1 MQLLSSRYSAPMQ
14 NYRTTAL
21 AASALLL
28 SFFPALASGGFG
40 CEVADRNVKFEA
52 NAGMQRGGAGA
63 FLNFKAELESLLK
76 NTPPDFRKLEMKSDA
91 ISQHWIDGKDFKLRL
106 YTERTEGPFGSVEF
120 LIEAKL
126 AEEGKYAGRYTL
138 AIDNME
144 SAQAPEAK
152 TLKASGKVVCFVE

>member
-1 MQLLSSRYSAPMQ
+1 MPIC
-14 NYRTTAL
+14 RTIVLATAL
-21 AASALLL
+21 MTGTL
-28 SFFPALASGGFG
+28 PALASGGFG
-40 CEVADRNVKFEA
+40 CEAADKNVKFEA
-52 NAGMQRGGAGA
+52 SAGMQRGGAGT
-63 FLNFKAELESLLK
+63 FLNFKAELESFLK

-138 AIDNME
+138 AIGNME
-144 SAQAPEAK
+144 SAQASEAK
-152 TLKASGKVVCFVE
+152 TLKASGKIVCFVE

>member
-1 MQLLSSRYSAPMQ
+1 MV
-14 NYRTTAL
+14 L
-21 AASALLL
+21 AAVLAAGAL
-28 SFFPALASGGFG
+28 PALASGGFG
-40 CEVADRNVKFEA
+40 CEATDKNVKFEA

-76 NTPPDFRKLEMKSDA
+76 DTPPDFRKLSLDREA

-106 YTERTEGPFGSVEF
+106 YTERNEGLFGSVEF

-138 AIDNME
+138 RIDNMTSE
-144 SAQAPEAK
+144 QSSEAK
-152 TLKASGKVVCFVE
+152 ALKAGGKIVCFVE